1 VTEPTSTKAARRR
14 KPLWKRLWGVS
25 GMIEIANEYVS
36 DGDVRYFNRIA
47 PFWFWVRGLA
57 GCCAAGLLFTILVY
71 LAEYDFGVPSAR
83 DLMPSDLVNSILPSL
98 LGFGIGVYALVFGV
112 APTLVRELQAQHA
125 AAKDP
130 LGLETTILSLNA
142 SFAFPLIFMTASIF
156 AGIFQKA
163 ITASVPLRYV
173 TWFLLF
179 TSLALTFQLVRTLF
193 RLGRNV
199 LIQKL
204 DEQ

>member
-1 VTEPTSTKAARRR
+1 MTEPATTETPRRK

-25 GMIEIANEYVS
+25 GLIEIANEYVS

-47 PFWFWVRGLA
+47 PFWYWARGLA
-57 GCCAAGLLFTILVY
+57 GSCTAGGVFTIFVC
-71 LAEYDFGVPSAR
+71 LAEYDFGVTSAKE
-83 DLMPSDLVNSILPSL
+83 LMPADLVNSILPSL

-112 APTLVRELQAQHA
+112 APTLVRDLQAQHA

-142 SFAFPLIFMTASIF
+142 SFAFPLVFMTASIF
-156 AGIFQKA
+156 AGIFQKV
-163 ITASVPLRYV
+163 ITSSVPLRYA

-204 DEQ
+204 DD